1 MKSGIRTFF
10 LLLFAI
16 TLVLSAAGVAL
27 TYGRYYGEKTSS
39 GNGYVSDIEF
49 IVADQIEVSNV
60 EEFIGAIENGYS
72 NITVSES
79 AEDSILITSEIT
91 EVGVD
96 LIINLNGHRLVR
108 NSRDP
113 ILKVVDGVRLTI
125 IDSSENKAGSFYNP
139 VGSVLMIDGGTLTV
153 SGGIFESGPR
163 ESEYVE
169 SRYSFNTLS
178 TKVFEKDENNQYF
191 LKGEYSMPRL
201 PEGQTGV
208 YYVNG
213 LDNNEFVKKDVYIYR
228 YAHNSDENVMIG
240 GDAGSADFYY
250 GYTDAAGNKVTAFG
264 YYDAKG
270 AATSETNFSA
280 VSMKSG
286 NMYVRGGEYHSY
298 FGSAFAY
305 GIYAEGGY
313 MAVEDG
319 VFSVREDGTCIKCNY
334 SNPSESEYLRIS
346 SGSFSSEWGDT
357 VQVDG
362 GKLMLTGGEF
372 VKDAESAPSGEEYS
386 AIIRIGNGVLEG
398 SGTENRNLEFM
409 LYGSDLYGIYA
420 EGDGLR
426 VSLSYSRFIFG
437 GDGNAGNTGIY
448 ATGGKINVSD
458 SVFSIGSD
466 SSFGIRAEHSATV
479 ADSSDVELSGC
490 VFSMT
495 GAAST
500 GVSIMDGSVTL
511 SGTAANKYTLFY
523 IDGVSD
529 CYGVLAGTKPG
540 TGTFSGGAG
549 SIKVNVESAQF
560 FLGQTGYVA
569 DGRTSSFNGAGI
581 YTNAEN
587 SNITLNDGFFIT
599 AGSGS
604 SGVYAEK
611 GSVTQTG
618 EGKKLVIVTGAAY
631 DGYVA
636 GGQADAGWITFPRA
650 AAEYVAGTSLD
661 VTNSDVIGS
670 YGVYTANGSV
680 SLQSAFVAIYSGEAC
695 GVYTAGG
702 GNVDAGRLDVDVIIG
717 KNRTNNIL
725 SSTAVSTQDGNVD
738 IDYAYINTDSL
749 GITAQGGNVKVSE
762 TLELDSARGTAIYV
776 NGGDLTFE
784 KGSTEKESTVNIKSA
799 IDGNCAWGAAG
810 ATEPYSYDGIYVQG
824 GSLISYGM
832 NVEHT
837 GVVND
842 KSQYTGDNGDS
853 LYRDYKIRSYA
864 VRVESSAAADSE
876 VSIPS
881 GEITNSTGG
890 GIYVSA
896 VGDRRV
902 SVSLGDAVSGK
913 GPDISAT
920 GKTLY
925 SDDISIAGAASNWT
939 YRISETGGHAVEVS
953 GGKLDIYGGSYKANQ
968 GDGVLVRNGTVNI
981 DNGTFSGNDNYLS
994 GYWQNETVAGPAASY
1009 SLKMY
1014 GGTVNVNGGTFG
1026 NGSSGSGA
1034 FIMGNVTGDNMA
1046 NANIYGGTF
1055 AVEGQSGFSIFDYA
1069 NVLFAPSADDVGTEG
1084 KLEVA
1089 GKACAIAVENRTAA
1103 VRIEIRGGEFYST
1116 GDSGNYNGIWYSN
1129 PNAELIISGGTFKGS
1144 ECSGLSFAKSPYSDK
1159 VSISGGTFISSS
1171 SDYKPI
1177 RLENGYLNENDILE
1191 TGYEFD
1197 KSVAN
1202 QWTARRA

>member
-39 GNGYVSDIEF
+39 GNGYVSDVEY

-163 ESEYVE
+163 KTEYENDTVANESVYSEVFVKNGTNKYE
-169 SRYSFNTLS
+169 SSGI
-178 TKVFEKDENNQYF
+178 NQ
-191 LKGEYSMPRL
+191 MPRL

-213 LDNNEFVKKDVYIYR
+213 LYNNEFVKKDVYIYR

-250 GYTDAAGNKVTAFG
+250 SYTDAAGNKVTAFG

-270 AATSETNFSA
+270 AANSEKNYAA
-280 VSMKSG
+280 VSMRSG

-319 VFSVREDGTCIKCNY
+319 VFSVLEDGTCIKCNY

-346 SGSFSSEWGDT
+346 SGTFSSEWGDT

-362 GKLMLTGGEF
+362 GKLMLTGGKFE
-372 VKDAESAPSGEEYS
+372 KDAESAPSGEEYS

-398 SGTENRNLEFM
+398 SGTEKNNLRFT

-466 SSFGIRAEHSATV
+466 SSFGIRAEHSDTV

-500 GVSIMDGSVTL
+500 GVSIMDGTVTL

-549 SIKVNVESAQF
+549 SIKVNVKSAQF
-560 FLGQTGYVA
+560 FLGQTGYAA

-587 SNITLNDGFFIT
+587 SDITLNDGFFIT
-599 AGSGS
+599 AGNGS

-631 DGYVA
+631 NGYVA
-636 GGQADAGWITFPRA
+636 GGQTDAGWITFPRA
-650 AAEYVAGTSLD
+650 AAEYVAGVSLG
-661 VTNSDVIGS
+661 VTNSDVNGS

-702 GNVDAGRLDVDVIIG
+702 GNVYAGRLDVDVLIG
-717 KNRTNNIL
+717 KNSTNNIL
-725 SSTAVSTQDGNVD
+725 SSTAVSTQDGNVE
-738 IDYAYINTDSL
+738 IGRAYINTDSL
-749 GITAQGGNVKVSE
+749 GKCLKRWNLIPQEERRFTSTAG
-762 TLELDSARGTAIYV
+762 TLLS
-776 NGGDLTFE
+776 
-784 KGSTEKESTVNIKSA
+784 KTV
-799 IDGNCAWGAAG
+799 
-810 ATEPYSYDGIYVQG
+810 
-824 GSLISYGM
+824 
-832 NVEHT
+832 
-837 GVVND
+837 
-842 KSQYTGDNGDS
+842 
-853 LYRDYKIRSYA
+853 
-864 VRVESSAAADSE
+864 
-876 VSIPS
+876 
-881 GEITNSTGG
+881 
-890 GIYVSA
+890 
-896 VGDRRV
+896 RRC
-902 SVSLGDAVSGK
+902 
-913 GPDISAT
+913 P
-920 GKTLY
+920 
-925 SDDISIAGAASNWT
+925 
-939 YRISETGGHAVEVS
+939 
-953 GGKLDIYGGSYKANQ
+953 
-968 GDGVLVRNGTVNI
+968 
-981 DNGTFSGNDNYLS
+981 
-994 GYWQNETVAGPAASY
+994 
-1009 SLKMY
+1009 
-1014 GGTVNVNGGTFG
+1014 
-1026 NGSSGSGA
+1026 
-1034 FIMGNVTGDNMA
+1034 
-1046 NANIYGGTF
+1046 
-1055 AVEGQSGFSIFDYA
+1055 
-1069 NVLFAPSADDVGTEG
+1069 
-1084 KLEVA
+1084 
-1089 GKACAIAVENRTAA
+1089 
-1103 VRIEIRGGEFYST
+1103 
-1116 GDSGNYNGIWYSN
+1116 
-1129 PNAELIISGGTFKGS
+1129 
-1144 ECSGLSFAKSPYSDK
+1144 
-1159 VSISGGTFISSS
+1159 
-1171 SDYKPI
+1171 
-1177 RLENGYLNENDILE
+1177 
-1191 TGYEFD
+1191 
-1197 KSVAN
+1197 
-1202 QWTARRA
+1202 